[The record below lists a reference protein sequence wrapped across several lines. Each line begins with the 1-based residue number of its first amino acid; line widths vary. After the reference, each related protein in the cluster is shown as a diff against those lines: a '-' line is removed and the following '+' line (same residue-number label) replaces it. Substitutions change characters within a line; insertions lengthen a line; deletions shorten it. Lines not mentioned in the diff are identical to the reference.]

1 VKELKHHLYI
11 LLLIVFPATLFSQ
24 SDRVIVTVAKADV
37 YAEPSSYSYR
47 IDTVTRGTVLAL
59 FQKTKVNDSWYYV
72 RFQSQRY
79 GGPAMG
85 FVKDTDVEPY
95 AGETKEAAP
104 PPLPQAEKK
113 PPRETKEKPVPEKK
127 QVIPVPEK
135 KAEVKPSPI
144 TSEEVSIETAPPGHL
159 RLDPALAEAA
169 DSFPERLWVR
179 TALGTAPT
187 PIPSYRPVRAPAPQ
201 SLLESRVYEVVQ
213 PPPPKEEA
221 RRPAE
226 KPPVEPPFVKRAQ
239 PVRPPAE
246 TGPVL
251 STTAFSDKVTLSKGP
266 DSFEVRLDFS
276 PFSSFRSFEIPDPVR
291 MVVDF
296 QDVEESAGFHR
307 YAVNDLGVTA
317 IRVAM
322 FQDNIARVVFDFR
335 REIPAYQIEQTEG
348 GIKILFWLAETAQ
361 PQAVKPET
369 QPIQPPEKEIEPEP
383 EPVISTEEALQ
394 ATAIPFSSRFT
405 LAEPIYPRRER
416 MFLWI
421 EGETVET
428 MIPRRT
434 IANLPAYY
442 PPTQETFWEVIRTE
456 PVKAEPKPKAK
467 PLDIP
472 PPQAELVT
480 KSPPVEAKEEDTETK
495 DQVIKPP
502 EQIRPPTQAPYT
514 QPQVTLPAR
523 LSLGM
528 GYGSSTGGFGGF
540 VQYSVLPNLA
550 LHGGVGYYP
559 ASLIYSETDWVE
571 NQVLYSFGL
580 KYYIPIVSQSVRGY
594 LNIQYGGFT
603 VEAVQVI
610 EGIWEYEF
618 IYRNEQ
624 RALFGP
630 QALLGGEF
638 HLGPL
643 KLNAAVGA
651 AYALTDWEWL
661 PQDFYFTFDLG
672 FLFYLK

>member
-1 VKELKHHLYI
+1 VRELKHNLYI

-24 SDRVIVTVAKADV
+24 SDQVIVTVAKADV

-113 PPRETKEKPVPEKK
+113 PPPETKEKPVPEKK
-127 QVIPVPEK
+127 
-135 KAEVKPSPI
+135 AELKPPPI
-144 TSEEVSIETAPPGHL
+144 TTEEVSVETAPPGHL
-159 RLDPALAEAA
+159 RLDPTLTEAA

-179 TALGTAPT
+179 TELGTAPT

-213 PPPPKEEA
+213 P
-221 RRPAE
+221 
-226 KPPVEPPFVKRAQ
+226 
-239 PVRPPAE
+239 VRPPAE

-251 STTAFSDKVTLSKGP
+251 STTVFSDRITLSKGP
-266 DSFEVRLDFS
+266 DSFEVLLDFS

-335 REIPAYQIEQTEG
+335 REIPAYQIEQTEE
-348 GIKILFWLAETAQ
+348 GIRILFWLAETAQ
-361 PQAVKPET
+361 PPAVKPET

-394 ATAIPFSSRFT
+394 ATPIPFSSRFT

-416 MFLWI
+416 LFLWV

-442 PPTQETFWEVIRTE
+442 PPTREAYWEVIRTE
-456 PVKAEPKPKAK
+456 PVQAQPKPTAK
-467 PLDIP
+467 PLAIP
-472 PPQAELVT
+472 PPQAELET
-480 KSPPVEAKEEDTETK
+480 AKHKQTSKPKSKTEDVEKARATLDKAKKEEAETK
-495 DQVIKPP
+495 DEEQITPPP
-502 EQIRPPTQAPYT
+502 EQIMPPTQTPYT

-523 LSLGM
+523 LSLGL

-540 VQYSVLPNLA
+540 VQYSVSPNLA

-603 VEAVQVI
+603 VEAVQII

-643 KLNAAVGA
+643 KLTAAAGA

-672 FLFYLK
+672 FLFHLK

>member
-1 VKELKHHLYI
+1 MKELKHHLYI

-24 SDRVIVTVAKADV
+24 PDQVIVTVAKADV
-37 YAEPSSYSYR
+37 YAEPSTYSYR

-72 RFQSQRY
+72 RFHSQRY

-104 PPLPQAEKK
+104 PP
-113 PPRETKEKPVPEKK
+113 
-127 QVIPVPEK
+127 
-135 KAEVKPSPI
+135 I
-144 TSEEVSIETAPPGHL
+144 TTEEVSMETVLTGHL

-169 DSFPERLWVR
+169 DSFPERSWVR
-179 TALGTAPT
+179 TELGTAPT
-187 PIPSYRPVRAPAPQ
+187 PIPSYRFIQAPAPH

-213 PPPPKEEA
+213 PPPPKPAPPPKEEA
-221 RRPAE
+221 RRPAD
-226 KPPVEPPFVKRAQ
+226 KPPAEPPFVKRAQ

-246 TGPVL
+246 PGPVL
-251 STTAFSDKVTLSKGP
+251 STSAFSDQVTLSKGP
-266 DSFEVRLDFS
+266 DSFEVRLAFS

-361 PQAVKPET
+361 PPAVKPET

-383 EPVISTEEALQ
+383 EPVISTEEVLQ

-416 MFLWI
+416 LFLWI

-442 PPTQETFWEVIRTE
+442 PPTQEAYWEVIRTE
-456 PVKAEPKPKAK
+456 PVKAQPKPKAK
-467 PLDIP
+467 LLDIP

-502 EQIRPPTQAPYT
+502 EQIKPPTQAPYT

-523 LSLGM
+523 LSLGL

-540 VQYSVLPNLA
+540 VQYSVSPNLA

-559 ASLIYSETDWVE
+559 TSLIYSETDWVE

-580 KYYIPIVSQSVRGY
+580 KYYIPIVSQSIRGY
-594 LNIQYGGFT
+594 LNIQYGGFR
-603 VEAVQVI
+603 VEAVQII